1 MISPLAAVVRAFG
14 YPGPDS
20 AARLGQVV
28 EGLAHGQVRS
38 ELAAF
43 LAEVSTWSLGQWEET
58 HTRTLDLS
66 PLFVPY
72 VGHVTW
78 GESYRR
84 GAFMADLQRAQ
95 LDAGV
100 DQHGEL
106 PDHIVP
112 ILEYLDRIETP
123 MTDLAEALP
132 DSLVTMRKDLHK
144 TEPDNPYLHVLAAAA
159 AAIEFRLAQGATV

>member
-1 MISPLAAVVRAFG
+1 MTGPLAAVVEAFC
-14 YPGPDS
+14 YPGPD
-20 AARLGQVV
+20 AATRIGQAV

-38 ELAAF
+38 ELTAF
-43 LAEVSTWSLGQWEET
+43 LTEVSAWSLGHWEET

-72 VGHVTW
+72 VGHITW

-84 GAFMADLQRAQ
+84 GAFMAELQRAQ

-106 PDHIVP
+106 PDHILP
-112 ILEYLDRIETP
+112 ILEYLDRVAKP
-123 MTDLAEALP
+123 MTDLVNALP
-132 DSLVTMRKDLHK
+132 DALATMRKDLRK
-144 TEPDNPYLHVLAAAA
+144 AEPENPYLHVLAAAA
-159 AAIEFRLAQGATV
+159 AAVEFRLSQGAAV

>member
-1 MISPLAAVVRAFG
+1 MTSAFAALVLAFS
-14 YPGPDS
+14 YPGHDTIEELRTAIDALPPDG
-20 AARLGQVV
+20 AR
-28 EGLAHGQVRS
+28 R
-38 ELAAF
+38 ELQRYV
-43 LAEVSTWSLGQWEET
+43 AEVERLEIGEWEEL

-72 VGHVTW
+72 VGHLAW

-84 GAFMADLQRAQ
+84 GAFMAELQRAQ

-112 ILEYLDRIETP
+112 ILGYLDRVD
-123 MTDLAEALP
+123 DLLP
-132 DSLVTMRKDLHK
+132 DLTEVLAPAVSTMRKDLK
-144 TEPDNPYLHVLAAAA
+144 KAEPDNPYRHLLAAVASA
-159 AAIEFRLAQGATV
+159 VDARLAEGAIA